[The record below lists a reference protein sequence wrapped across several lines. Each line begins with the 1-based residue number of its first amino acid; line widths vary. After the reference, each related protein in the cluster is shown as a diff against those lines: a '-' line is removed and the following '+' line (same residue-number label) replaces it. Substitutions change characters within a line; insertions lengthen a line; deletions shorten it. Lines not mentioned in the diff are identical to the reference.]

1 MAGRIQMKAGGIT
14 TDIITGQPKFSYFSS
29 KYAKYTNFSKNV
41 VKIKPDGDKVVMTG
55 DELNFSIR
63 QNIGDVITGMSFS
76 FEIGA
81 PPTGNQLHHIVDR
94 FGLSVFEYIDI
105 YLGNQLLN
113 RVTSDDLNIYNSTS
127 TLSTYNRTNNML
139 HGSKFCPAQY
149 GADTYPHRP
158 SYFLYNSYWVD
169 GQFYRPIEA
178 STYNGVSVLESHNLT
193 NFIVD
198 IPFRPFHLHLIKYQE
213 LKLNIKL
220 RNGREVIFP
229 AKTIDRARFDS
240 NFVAEWDYQNDYDI
254 PDFKLSNFKLNI
266 DVAYLGAIERKKMKN
281 KCHTFLIEKNQHN
294 TFSMGN
300 TETTG
305 TYDLK
310 FKNCVKELFFIAK
323 KRYSV
328 LNQWSTMPNLGT
340 EPYSVWAVPDRSVPP
355 QKPVPCIYMR
365 QKHVTLSCN
374 GLPILDDTTGSHQ
387 FLSVCIPDVY
397 HKQTPYESN
406 LTMYSFAVNPD
417 KLEPSGYVNFS
428 MFKDVKLEMVLG
440 EAASYYEFI
449 KDVIVIAKSYNI
461 LRIKDGVGKILF

>member
-1 MAGRIQMKAGGIT
+1 MAGRIQMRAGGIT
-14 TDIITGQPKFSYFSS
+14 TDIITSQPEFSYFSS
-29 KYAKYTNFSKNV
+29 KYAKYTNFSKNR
-41 VKIKPDGDKVVMTG
+41 VKIKPDGDKVVKTG
-55 DELNFSIR
+55 DELNFTIH
-63 QNIGDVITGMSFS
+63 QNIGDVITGMSLS
-76 FEIGA
+76 FEISA
-81 PPTGNQLHHIVDR
+81 PPTGNQLHHIIDR

-105 YLGNQLLN
+105 YLGDQLLN

-127 TLSTYNRTNNML
+127 TLSTYNRTNDML
-139 HGSKFCPAQY
+139 HGSQFHPTRYNANFSSS
-149 GADTYPHRP
+149 RP
-158 SYFLYNSYWVD
+158 SYFLYNSYWVN
-169 GQFYRPIEA
+169 GQFCRPIEA
-178 STYNGVSVLESHNLT
+178 FSYSGKNVLDSHNLT

-229 AKTIDRARFDS
+229 ATTIS
-240 NFVAEWDYQNDYDI
+240 WNQLSGYPVAEWDYQNDYNI
-254 PDFKLSNFKLNI
+254 PDFQLSNFKLNI
-266 DVAYLGAIERKKMKN
+266 DVVYLDKIERKKMKN
-281 KCHTFLIEKNQHN
+281 KCYMFLIEKNQHN

-323 KRYSV
+323 KKYSV
-328 LNQWSTMPNLGT
+328 LNQWSARPNPIDDSSQFT
-340 EPYSVWAVPDRSVPP
+340 PDRAVPP
-355 QKPVPCIYMR
+355 QKPVPCIYIR
-365 QKHVTLSCN
+365 QKYVKLTCD
-374 GLPILDDTTGSHQ
+374 GLPILDDTTGSHH
-387 FLSVCIPDVY
+387 FLSTCIPNVY

-406 LTMYSFAVNPD
+406 LTMYSFALNPD

-428 MFKDVKLEMVLG
+428 MFNNVKLEMVLSG
-440 EAASYYEFI
+440 AASYYEFI

>member
-1 MAGRIQMKAGGIT
+1 MAGRIQMRAGGIT
-14 TDIITGQPKFSYFSS
+14 TDILTSQPEFSYFST
-29 KYAKYTNFSKNV
+29 KYAKYTNFSKNR
-41 VKIKPDGDKVVMTG
+41 VKIKPDGDKVVKTG
-55 DELNFSIR
+55 DELNFSIY
-63 QNIGDVITGMSFS
+63 QNIGDVITGMSLS
-76 FEIGA
+76 FEISA

-105 YLGNQLLN
+105 YLGDQLLN

-127 TLSTYNRTNNML
+127 TLSTYNRTNDML
-139 HGSKFCPAQY
+139 HGSQFHPTRY
-149 GADTYPHRP
+149 NADNYTYRP
-158 SYFLYNSYWVD
+158 SYFLYNSYWVN
-169 GQFYRPIEA
+169 GQFARPIESFVYA
-178 STYNGVSVLESHNLT
+178 GRSLLNSHNLT

-213 LKLNIKL
+213 LKLNIKI

-229 AKTIDRARFDS
+229 AKTIDHANKGGFP
-240 NFVAEWDYQNDYDI
+240 VAEWDYQNDYDI
-254 PDFKLSNFKLNI
+254 PDFQLSNFKLNI
-266 DVAYLGAIERKKMKN
+266 DVAYLDKIEREKMKN
-281 KCHTFLIEKNQHN
+281 KCYMFLVDKNQHN

-328 LNQWSTMPNLGT
+328 LNQWSTMPILHT
-340 EPYSVWAVPDRSVPP
+340 YTTFTPDRSVPP
-355 QKPVPCIYMR
+355 QKPVPCIYIR
-365 QKHVTLSCN
+365 QKHVTLSCD

-387 FLSVCIPDVY
+387 FLSTHIPDIY

-417 KLEPSGYVNFS
+417 KHEPSGYVNFS
-428 MFKDVKLEMVLG
+428 MFKDVKLEMVLSG
-440 EAASYYEFI
+440 AASYYEFI
-449 KDVIVIAKSYNI
+449 KDIIVIAKSYNI
-461 LRIKDGVGKILF
+461 LRIKDGVGKLLF